1 MKDDKKPVNSMS
13 KRLDFLHLLELLPRK
28 MWVEDADNLLLYS
41 LFNQETE
48 EEPKVVARLLPG
60 ERCRIRISR

>member
-48 EEPKVVARLLPG
+48 EER
-60 ERCRIRISR
+60 